1 MPSAYVST
9 PSKLTSSASFILDE
23 VNLNCLSPVLNDGL
37 PYLQAE
43 NEMYP
48 DLIPVRELVIQGV
61 MVALLRQG
69 EGKVA

>member
-1 MPSAYVST
+1 V
-9 PSKLTSSASFILDE
+9 F
-23 VNLNCLSPVLNDGL
+23 DGL

-43 NEMYP
+43 NELYP
-48 DLIPVRELVIQGV
+48 DLFPVRELVIQGV